1 MLSASPPSPAPP
13 NNTIKM
19 GWPWSSEAPAAPT
32 AAGKEKSALIPPQST
47 ATDAVDPTPSK
58 PLSRDEL
65 AEQELQSF
73 LKELDAE
80 VQPSSSS
87 STKYNRIPRS
97 FPSSTPTTSTPK
109 TAQPQSH
116 PTGHEPLSEQLLPT
130 TMSCRTAFDAAFY
143 CNSFGGRFNDLY
155 RYGNLRSC
163 SESWNDFW
171 FCMRTRTFSSPQ
183 KEEAIKDHYRKKE
196 EAKYGRGR
204 GSGKDSSE
212 DIWRSREKKMEW
224 GEAFNKEFEEFEGSD
239 EEWRKVQREW
249 RAKERRVDGS
259 MGE

>member
-1 MLSASPPSPAPP
+1 
-13 NNTIKM
+13 
-19 GWPWSSEAPAAPT
+19 
-32 AAGKEKSALIPPQST
+32 
-47 ATDAVDPTPSK
+47 
-58 PLSRDEL
+58 
-65 AEQELQSF
+65 
-73 LKELDAE
+73 
-80 VQPSSSS
+80 
-87 STKYNRIPRS
+87 
-97 FPSSTPTTSTPK
+97 
-109 TAQPQSH
+109 
-116 PTGHEPLSEQLLPT
+116 
-130 TMSCRTAFDAAFY
+130 
-143 CNSFGGRFNDLY
+143 
-155 RYGNLRSC
+155 
-163 SESWNDFW
+163 
-171 FCMRTRTFSSPQ
+171 MRTRTFSSPQ